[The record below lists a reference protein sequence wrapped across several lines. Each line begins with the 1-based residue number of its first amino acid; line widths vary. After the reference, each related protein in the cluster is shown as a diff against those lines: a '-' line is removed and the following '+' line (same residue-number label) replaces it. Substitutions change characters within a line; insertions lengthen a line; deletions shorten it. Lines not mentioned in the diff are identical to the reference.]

1 MFREFKVG
9 DLFDVVGRGTRITKQ
24 NRILGDVPLVTAGR
38 ENQGIAEYIKENK
51 ELFKGPVFTIDMFG
65 NIFARDYDFYA
76 DDNIIV
82 FGREDTSISQYLYV
96 VSMLGY
102 LSNVYGYG
110 NQFRLN
116 SIENTSIQLP
126 VKSSTDDVN
135 YTQDDIDWD
144 YMESYIREVEQ
155 SSIREL
161 DAYLKETGLDDYH
174 LTDAEHALLERE
186 PVFCAFGVGDL
197 FDVVGRGTRITKQNR
212 IPGNVPLVTA
222 GKENQGIAEYI
233 QENKELFRGP
243 VFTIDMFG
251 NAFARDYDFY
261 ADDNII
267 VFGREDTSINRYLY
281 VVSMLGHLSNVYGY
295 GNQFRLNSIENTVI
309 QLPVKPDTDPSNYT
323 QEDIDWDYME
333 SYIRIMEK
341 RVIADVVDYKNEVI
355 ALTKECVSEN

>member
-1 MFREFKVG
+1 
-9 DLFDVVGRGTRITKQ
+9 
-24 NRILGDVPLVTAGR
+24 
-38 ENQGIAEYIKENK
+38 
-51 ELFKGPVFTIDMFG
+51 
-65 NIFARDYDFYA
+65 
-76 DDNIIV
+76 
-82 FGREDTSISQYLYV
+82 
-96 VSMLGY
+96 ML
-102 LSNVYGYG
+102 
-110 NQFRLN
+110 
-116 SIENTSIQLP
+116 
-126 VKSSTDDVN
+126 
-135 YTQDDIDWD
+135 
-144 YMESYIREVEQ
+144 
-155 SSIREL
+155 
-161 DAYLKETGLDDYH
+161 LK
-174 LTDAEHALLERE
+174 RE
-186 PVFCAFGVGDL
+186 PMFCAFSVGEL

-222 GKENQGIAEYI
+222 GKENQGVAEYI

-309 QLPVKPDTDPSNYT
+309 KLPVKPGTNSFNYT
-323 QEDIDWDYME
+323 QDDIDWDYME
-333 SYIRIMEK
+333 SYSRVMEK